1 MLAGD
6 GQQEMTQVGK
16 NRISRL
22 VKPVA
27 AVMASSAGLIG
38 EALSSL
44 ENELGAI
51 DFLGEIYRFDHSR
64 YYREEMGENL
74 LKRFASFS
82 ALTKPDFLA
91 RLKRKTA
98 ACERLHR
105 NQDGGR
111 MVNADPGYWS
121 DAKLVLASTKN
132 YSHRICIGRRVFAEV
147 TLRFHRGRLS
157 PLEWT
162 YPDYKTAAA
171 LEFFGRVRKRY
182 FQQLNEL
189 AD

>member
-1 MLAGD
+1 MKSAA
-6 GQQEMTQVGK
+6 K

-27 AVMASSAGLIG
+27 AVMAPSAGLIG
-38 EALSSL
+38 QALGSL
-44 ENELGAI
+44 EGELGEI

-64 YYREEMGENL
+64 YYQAEMGDAL
-74 LKRFASFS
+74 LKRFASFGTLTES
-82 ALTKPDFLA
+82 AFLA
-91 RLKRKTA
+91 RLKRRSA

-105 NQDGGR
+105 SGDGR
-111 MVNADPGYWS
+111 RRVNVDPGYWS

-147 TLRFHRGRLS
+147 TLRFKRGRLS

-162 YPDYKTAAA
+162 YPDYKTAGA
-171 LEFFGRVRKRY
+171 LEFFGQVRKRY
-182 FQQLNEL
+182 FEQLSEL
-189 AD
+189 AG